1 MAFLQEWLKSYPPHN
16 TFVNEDDEIFKLFRN
31 GEIDLVVNTPTK
43 GNDSKRDGFRMR
55 RIAIESSIQ
64 ILTSLDTVRA
74 MADIVSKQVTIDQ
87 TDIYDMGARRHE

>member
-1 MAFLQEWLKSYPPHN
+1 
-16 TFVNEDDEIFKLFRN
+16 
-31 GEIDLVVNTPTK
+31 
-43 GNDSKRDGFRMR
+43 MR